1 MKVSVRV
8 LSGCDGT
15 ILKLDSGE
23 IHQIQ
28 LHIYTFIKIHQTV
41 HLQRVN
47 FMV

>member
-1 MKVSVRV
+1 MKVNVRV

-28 LHIYTFIKIHQTV
+28 LHIIYIH
-41 HLQRVN
+41 
-47 FMV
+47 